1 MNSKFLRFSFLVF
14 QLLVFILG
22 IGICIFGLVKT
33 DTLASGYRYLT
44 AVARIIILLLVSAT
58 YFKMSG
64 SSFSQGSAFMMLC
77 IFCLSFAEL
86 RVLSDFT
93 LLTGISI
100 MPPRAIV
107 RTQLMSQFLMH
118 ICLIGYALYYQNSE
132 YTSST
137 RFILFGIG
145 ASVFL
150 ALVIPSSQTLPGM
163 WLHTAPLLILSVLA
177 VLTLFTH
184 ILLSSSEPTTM
195 GSLRHV
201 AIMLMVIGNY
211 INTVF
216 PGMIPAII
224 GTGLFAIGG
233 IIAVTVTLRNSVIL

>member
-22 IGICIFGLVKT
+22 IGICIFGLVRT
-33 DTLASGYRYLT
+33 DTLVSGYRYLA
-44 AVARIIILLLVSAT
+44 AVVRIIILLLISVT

-64 SSFSQGSAFMMLC
+64 SSFSQGSSFMMLC

-86 RVLSDFT
+86 RVLSDLT
-93 LLTGISI
+93 MLTGISI

-107 RTQLMSQFLMH
+107 RTQLLSQFLMH
-118 ICLIGYALYYQNSE
+118 VCLIGYAVYYQNSE
-132 YTSST
+132 YTTST
-137 RFILFGIG
+137 RFLLFGIG

-163 WLHTAPLLILSVLA
+163 WLHTAPLLIISVLA
-177 VLTLFTH
+177 LLTLFTH
-184 ILLSSSEPTTM
+184 ILLTTSEPTTM

-201 AIMLMVIGNY
+201 AIMLMVIGNF

-216 PGMIPAII
+216 PGMILAIV

-233 IIAVTVTLRNSVIL
+233 ILAVTVTLRNSVIL

>member
-22 IGICIFGLVKT
+22 IGVCIFGLVKT
-33 DTLASGYRYLT
+33 DTLVSGYRYLA
-44 AVARIIILLLVSAT
+44 AVARIIILFLISVT

-64 SSFSQGSAFMMLC
+64 SNFSQGSSFMMLC

-86 RVLSDFT
+86 RVLSDLT

-107 RTQLMSQFLMH
+107 RTQLMSQFLLH
-118 ICLIGYALYYQNSE
+118 VCLIGYAVYYQNNE
-132 YTSST
+132 YNSLT
-137 RFILFGIG
+137 RFLLFGIG
-145 ASVFL
+145 SSVFL
-150 ALVIPSSQTLPGM
+150 SLVIPSSQTLPGM
-163 WLHTAPLLILSVLA
+163 WLHTAPLLVISVLA
-177 VLTLFTH
+177 LLTLFTH
-184 ILLSSSEPTTM
+184 MMLTTSEPTTL

-201 AIMLMVIGNY
+201 AIMLMVVGNFIY
-211 INTVF
+211 TVF

-224 GTGLFAIGG
+224 GTGLFSIGG
-233 IIAVTVTLRNSVIL
+233 ILAVTVTLRNSVIL